1 MLPSRIEGV
10 PLPIHS
16 VAIPTMGLHLIDNLE
31 LGDLA
36 DACVAEERWEFLLTL
51 APLVLKRGT
60 GSPLNPIALF

>member
-1 MLPSRIEGV
+1 MATHQR
-10 PLPIHS
+10 
-16 VAIPTMGLHLIDNLE
+16 

-36 DACVAEERWEFLLTL
+36 EACAAEERWEFLLTL